1 MSYTLTFENLNE
13 QDILDYEKNH
23 NVNFKEFIENLIK
36 PKTKGVKHYSQSE
49 IELAKEKLNEQ
60 FGEFAHLAKFDESVK
75 TELQKIRDFSKK
87 YAHLNPH
94 KKPVSIE
101 EMDRIAREAFAK
113 KWEQDELLN
122 KSAE

>member
-36 PKTKGVKHYSQSE
+36 PKTKGVKHYSQAE

-60 FGEFAHLAKFDESVK
+60 FGEFAHLANKS
-75 TELQKIRDFSKK
+75 LS
-87 YAHLNPH
+87 A
-94 KKPVSIE
+94 E
-101 EMDRIAREAFAK
+101 EINQGLSEYFAK
-113 KWEQDELLN
+113 EW
-122 KSAE
+122 